1 MNHNWKIY
9 DLKRIKASGVVN
21 TITYGCESEESG
33 FSTRKIGELTITGS
47 DSDPGFIP
55 YDNLTEANVLG
66 WLTSSIDTGSLESE
80 NSSSIA
86 ASIIAEAAVT
96 ESNGRPWEP

>member
-9 DLKRIKASGVVN
+9 DLKRIKSSGVVN

-47 DSDPGFIP
+47 DSDPGFIA

-66 WLTSSIDTGSLESE
+66 WLTSSIDTGSLELLNSGSLSE
-80 NSSSIA
+80 QINAYNAI
-86 ASIIAEAAVT
+86 T

>member
-55 YDNLTEANVLG
+55 YDNLTEANVIG
-66 WLTSSIDTGSLESE
+66 WVTGSVNVAGIQTE

-86 ASIIAEAAVT
+86 SNIAAAAAVT
-96 ESNGRPWEP
+96 ESNGTPWE

>member
-9 DLKRIKASGVVN
+9 DLKRTISDGVVN
-21 TITYGCESEESG
+21 LVTYACESEYSG
-33 FSTRKIGELTITGS
+33 SSTRIIGELNITGS
-47 DSDPGFIP
+47 ASDPDFIA

-66 WLTSSIDTGSLESE
+66 WVTSSIDTSSLESK

-86 ASIIAEAAVT
+86 SSIVARAAVT
-96 ESNGRPWEP
+96 ESNGKPWD